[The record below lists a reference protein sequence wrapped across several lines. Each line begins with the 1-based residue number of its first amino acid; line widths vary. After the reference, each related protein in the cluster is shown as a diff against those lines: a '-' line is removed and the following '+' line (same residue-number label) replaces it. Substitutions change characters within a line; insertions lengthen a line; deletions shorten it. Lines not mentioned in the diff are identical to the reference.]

1 MKTCFTLPSGYAELR
16 QIDLQKDPRLALIV
30 NALGICIFVFGAFIG
45 QLFVPL
51 HTFYSVSGETV
62 LYFVRLAATFG
73 GIILYIFLH
82 EFVHGI
88 FIKRYSGQKAEYGY
102 TGMYAYAGSKAY
114 FNKNNYLVIALA
126 PVVLWGT
133 VLTVLLILLPEY
145 WFWTVCL
152 IQLANLS
159 GAAGDLYVF
168 WTFSRMPEDI
178 LIQDTGVAMTIYAP
192 VRRTDRTAD
201 TPA

>member
-1 MKTCFTLPSGYAELR
+1 MKTCFTLPAGYAELR
-16 QIDLQKDPRLALIV
+16 HIDLQKDPRLALVV

-88 FIKRYSGQKAEYGY
+88 FIKHYSGQKAEYGY

-126 PVVLWGT
+126 TVVLWGT

-152 IQLANLS
+152 IQLSNLS

-168 WTFSRMPEDI
+168 WTFSRLPEDI
-178 LIQDTGVAMTIYAP
+178 LIQDTGVTMTIYAP
-192 VRRTDRTAD
+192 ARRTDRTAD

>member
-1 MKTCFTLPSGYAELR
+1 MKTCFTLPAGYAELR
-16 QIDLQKDPRLALIV
+16 QIDLQKDPRLALVV

-88 FIKRYSGQKAEYGY
+88 FIKHYSGQKAEYGY

-152 IQLANLS
+152 IQLSNLS

-168 WTFSRMPEDI
+168 RTFSRLPEDI
-178 LIQDTGVAMTIYAP
+178 LIQDTGVTMTIYAP
-192 VRRTDRTAD
+192 ARRTDRTAD